1 MAAKTVLV
9 CSNGVN
15 RGCGSIAVSV
25 EQLLHRAGYRGPF
38 VTDSTARSAMVT
50 PPSALI
56 DLSADELA
64 EDVLVTLSRD
74 RENVSND

>member
-25 EQLLHRAGYRGPF
+25 EQLLRRAGYR
-38 VTDSTARSAMVT
+38 VVHASSSTPHVPMSVLTAARSRCRWWFYN
-50 PPSALI
+50 ALI
-56 DLSADELA
+56 RWAGITGIR
-64 EDVLVTLSRD
+64 VQQVT
-74 RENVSND
+74 